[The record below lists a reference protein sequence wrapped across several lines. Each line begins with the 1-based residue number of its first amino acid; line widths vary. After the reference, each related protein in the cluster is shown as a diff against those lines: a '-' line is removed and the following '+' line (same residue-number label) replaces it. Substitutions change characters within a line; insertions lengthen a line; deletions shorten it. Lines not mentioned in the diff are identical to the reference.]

1 MPRTLS
7 FVSFAA
13 HLANFEVEKEKFIS
27 ISPARQASSKRWWC
41 SAGKQHVCLV
51 PMCMRLCV
59 VKKIYCNLHDWY
71 VHMMIIIHI
80 TFYLTPIAYKTT
92 IISNGKR
99 TTQQQSC
106 GSSVWGTVKCVSR
119 TFFLLHHRV
128 FSLNTKSAAAG
139 RIGMMA
145 WIENDAAAARWSDD
159 MQCRRIDNIARY
171 QHESRFSHHV
181 AWLDQRVRLM
191 RLDATALGD
200 QMKPKL

>member
-1 MPRTLS
+1 
-7 FVSFAA
+7 
-13 HLANFEVEKEKFIS
+13 
-27 ISPARQASSKRWWC
+27 
-41 SAGKQHVCLV
+41 
-51 PMCMRLCV
+51 MRLCV

-139 RIGMMA
+139 RIGMDREWCRSCKMIGWYA
-145 WIENDAAAARWSDD
+145 VQTDRQHCALSTRIKIFTSCRLTWSKSETYATRCDGFGWPDETKTVTTASWSSLSLQNCGGARD
-159 MQCRRIDNIARY
+159 R
-171 QHESRFSHHV
+171 SRSQWP
-181 AWLDQRVRLM
+181 A
-191 RLDATALGD
+191 
-200 QMKPKL
+200 